1 MMKGRIFVRHTDDIK
16 VVHRGKYL
24 RIEGISIEFTKEWE
38 DAASQI
44 HKAYNDDLWKTT
56 LERILRS
63 GLKEYQKGGEDGD

>member
-1 MMKGRIFVRHTDDIK
+1 MMKGRIFVRHTTDIK

-38 DAASQI
+38 DAANLI
-44 HKAYNDDLWKTT
+44 HKTYNDDLWKTT

-63 GLKEYQKGGEDGD
+63 GLKEYQKEGEDGL

>member
-1 MMKGRIFVRHTDDIK
+1 MMKGRIFVRHTNDIK
-16 VVHRGKYL
+16 VVHHGKYL

-38 DAASQI
+38 DAANQI

-63 GLKEYQKGGEDGD
+63 GLKEYQKGGEDGL